1 MVHDGIVP
9 SVWVLAGINT
19 DRRGDS
25 RTLEVMCGRFGL
37 MRSPAKIAE
46 RIGATFDEAGCQ
58 PHDNV
63 VPPQPIL
70 ATINDDVRTV

>member
-1 MVHDGIVP
+1 MESYQVYGSSLGSIR
-9 SVWVLAGINT
+9 

>member
-1 MVHDGIVP
+1 
-9 SVWVLAGINT
+9 
-19 DRRGDS
+19 
-25 RTLEVMCGRFGL
+25 MCGRFGL